1 LFQQAEQHQLQIVA
15 GDFAAASEA
24 APVAAEAVGVAAAVG
39 GTGNPV
45 ATRTG
50 VSLVVMVGVVMTRV
64 VTVTVVMA
72 VVMVAEMTVVTA
84 VMGVVA
90 GSILGHE

>member
-1 LFQQAEQHQLQIVA
+1 LQIVA

-39 GTGNPV
+39 GTGKPV

-50 VSLVVMVGVVMTRV
+50 VSRVVMVGVVMTRV
-64 VTVTVVMA
+64 VTVAGVTVTVVMA
-72 VVMVAEMTVVTA
+72 VMMVAEMTVVTP